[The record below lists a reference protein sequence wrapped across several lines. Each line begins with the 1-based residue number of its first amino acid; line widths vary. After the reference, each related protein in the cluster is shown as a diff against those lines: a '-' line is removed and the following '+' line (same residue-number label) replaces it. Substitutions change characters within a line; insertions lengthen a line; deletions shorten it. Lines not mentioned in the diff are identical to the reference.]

1 MKILSTLLSKI
12 KQPLMSTSKTAPN
25 VIKFGKI
32 EVPVNSGTSQYM
44 PQNGGNFVDHGDIL
58 KTLAIAVRDNLPVL
72 LMGESGTGKT
82 SAIRYLANATK
93 NGLRRVN
100 LNGGTTA
107 DELVGRLLINEK
119 GTYWVDGILT
129 EAMRNGEFI
138 VLDEINAALPEVLFV
153 LQSVMDDDGYLV
165 LTEKADKEI
174 VYKHKDFRI
183 FATCNPPEYAG
194 TKEMNKALL
203 SRFAI
208 CINAEFP
215 SPAKELE
222 IIEHH
227 LGAAVAQTEMATKLV
242 GLANET
248 RKAKEMGTTDYAINT
263 RDILNTLR
271 LVDLMDPMDALGL
284 AFANKLDAS
293 DNKALKIMA
302 KLHLPLTKTKANAVR
317 KAIKTTNEMIIG
329 NTYVMDADVHNA
341 YFGLTA
347 DETVFANIQQAS
359 LPEVINNTQRENCV
373 KGDEFTIKGTFY
385 ENCENVVDR
394 EDTTLGEKAGSIV
407 TITGGPNKGKKAV
420 ILHHAELDNTLEIV
434 KNIYELS

>member
-1 MKILSTLLSKI
+1 M
-12 KQPLMSTSKTAPN
+12 
-25 VIKFGKI
+25 
-32 EVPVNSGTSQYM
+32 
-44 PQNGGNFVDHGDIL
+44 
-58 KTLAIAVRDNLPVL
+58 KTLAIAVRDNLPIL

-82 SAIRYLANATK
+82 SAIRYMAHETK

-129 EAMRNGEFI
+129 EAMRNGEWI

-153 LQSVMDDDGYLV
+153 LQSVLDDDGYLV
-165 LTEKADKEI
+165 LSEKDDKEI
-174 VYKHKDFRI
+174 VNKHKNFRM

-215 SPAKELE
+215 PEKKEFE

-227 LGAAVAQTEMATKLV
+227 LGNAIASSEMALKMV

-248 RKAKEMGTTDYAINT
+248 RKAKELGKSDYAINT
-263 RDILNTLR
+263 RDVLNTLK
-271 LVDLMDPMDALGL
+271 LVEFVDPLEALGL

-293 DNKALKIMA
+293 DNKALKVMA
-302 KLHLPLTKTKANAVR
+302 KLHLPTKKKALAIR
-317 KAIKTTNEMIIG
+317 KLIKTAEDLNIG
-329 NTYVMDADVHNA
+329 KTYVLDQDVHDA
-341 YFGLTA
+341 YFGLTE
-347 DETVFANIQQAS
+347 DEKMFGS
-359 LPEVINNTQRENCV
+359 LIRNDLGFVISTTGRTNGI
-373 KGDEFTIKGTFY
+373 KGDEFVIEATYYEDEENGASKTALTSKGVKVASAIKI
-385 ENCENVVDR
+385 VD
-394 EDTTLGEKAGSIV
+394 
-407 TITGGPNKGKKAV
+407 GPNKGYQG
-420 ILHHAELDNTLEIV
+420 IMIHHKDLDKTLEIT
-434 KNIYELS
+434 KIIYEIN